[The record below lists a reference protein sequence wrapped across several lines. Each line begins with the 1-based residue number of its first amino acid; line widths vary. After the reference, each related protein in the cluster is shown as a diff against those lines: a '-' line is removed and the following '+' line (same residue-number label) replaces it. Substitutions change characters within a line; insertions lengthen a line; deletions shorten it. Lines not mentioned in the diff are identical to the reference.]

1 MKNVNI
7 NLNEELL
14 ERVDRLADD
23 KGLSRSEIVRRLL
36 DEAVE

>member
-1 MKNVNI
+1 M

-14 ERVDRLADD
+14 EKVDRLADD

-36 DEAVE
+36 DKTIE